1 MYREREIFSIL
12 QGTKCF
18 IAERRTTELLLHSSN
33 VSTLLWLLDKN
44 KNTSYHY
51 IVKTTNVYCGAPQ
64 RCGRQELSSPH
75 NKYSILYTILTDLH
89 EVVFVLPHVS
99 KVECIGS
106 SRTWCR
112 GRLVLTS
119 VGFMSEG
126 SWGRKAP
133 GSNGRDKPLREATVC
148 WEFTAKKRHT
158 RAVDGEDE
166 FQCKTRLVHCDEIAA
181 AICVADQLQCA
192 LLSPGTVAYEWWG
205 RRSGHWSH
213 IRWAQ

>member
-1 MYREREIFSIL
+1 MCLVKNKVIFSENKKQKRLIDKFQEHKNNSRRRFVRLRKSCTHYMTDEAHFFYVQRERDLFYPA
-12 QGTKCF
+12 GTKCS

-126 SWGRKAP
+126 S
-133 GSNGRDKPLREATVC
+133 
-148 WEFTAKKRHT
+148 
-158 RAVDGEDE
+158 
-166 FQCKTRLVHCDEIAA
+166 
-181 AICVADQLQCA
+181 
-192 LLSPGTVAYEWWG
+192 
-205 RRSGHWSH
+205 
-213 IRWAQ
+213 